1 MVHSVLPIGLARNV
15 VCHEIDLSA
24 KDTVIVQWKDIFHPL
39 PLKER
44 HMRYEELGNLEPKV

>member
-1 MVHSVLPIGLARNV
+1 VVHSVLPIGLARNV